1 MKELIH
7 EIIIRRA
14 KRALSDK
21 KIPDEIIHRLM
32 TAATY
37 APSCFNNQSWRF
49 LVVTDDEALKKIH
62 DALSAGNYW
71 VKKAPAV
78 VVVATKTEFGCRMSD
93 RRDYAL
99 FDCGLATEN
108 LMLQGFKEGLYVH
121 AIAGFDPSKI
131 KTAFHIPDAYIV
143 ITIVAVGY
151 PGDDASLSEKHRELE
166 HSPRNR
172 KDESEVIC
180 YNTWKLDASEKP
192 HKDQTGKKHDRRFH
206 GDAARLRSAER
217 IARLEVDRVAN
228 LSIEGL
234 ATPRILDVG
243 TGTGVFAEAFAARAC
258 PVTGI
263 DTNSGLLQEAGQ
275 IVPTA
280 EFRQAAAEAIP
291 YGDGAFEVVFLG
303 HVLHETDDPI
313 GALSEARRV
322 ATARVVVLEWPYMQ
336 EKQGPPLE
344 HRLSP
349 EKVVKMARLAGLEQ
363 VEVLKLAHMD
373 LYRMAIA

>member
-7 EIIIRRA
+7 EINIRRA

-32 TAATY
+32 TAATF

-49 LVVTDDEALKKIH
+49 LVVTDDGALKKVH
-62 DALSAGNYW
+62 DALSGGNYW

-78 VVVATKTEFGCRMSD
+78 IVVATKPGFGCRLSD

-121 AIAGFDPSKI
+121 AIAGFDPFKI
-131 KTAFHIPDAYIV
+131 KAAFHIPDEYIV
-143 ITIVAVGY
+143 ITLVAVGY
-151 PGDDASLSEKHRELE
+151 PGDDASLSEKHREME

-172 KDESEVIC
+172 KSESEVIC
-180 YNTWKLDASEKP
+180 YNAWELDESEKTQQDKTEKE
-192 HKDQTGKKHDRRFH
+192 HERRFH
-206 GDAARLRSAER
+206 GDADRLRSAER
-217 IARLEVDRVAN
+217 IASLEVDRVAT

-234 ATPRILDVG
+234 ATPRVLDVG
-243 TGTGVFAEAFAARAC
+243 TGTGVFAEAFAARGC
-258 PVTGI
+258 TVTGI
-263 DTNSGLLQEAGQ
+263 DTNSGLLQEAGRL
-275 IVPTA
+275 VPMA
-280 EFRQAAAEAIP
+280 EFRQGAAEAIP

-313 GALSEARRV
+313 GALNEARRV
-322 ATARVVVLEWPYMQ
+322 AAVRVVVLEWPYMQ
-336 EKQGPPLE
+336 EEQGPPLE

-349 EKVVKMARLAGLEQ
+349 EKVVKMARLAGLEH

-373 LYRMAIA
+373 FYRMAVA